1 MSAAIEKDMVLQG
14 PLWPEPVRV
23 LGVEHFGA
31 MLQIDAVG
39 TRTRQFY
46 PGIIVTAE
54 QAEGLTIVSSAKGMD
69 FSGDPEAFHL
79 AIEALRIR
87 LAYEYDPHFA
97 VNASAITPLPHQLDA
112 VYRYMLKSPLVRLLL
127 ADDPGAGKTI
137 MAGLLLKELRFRGLA
152 DRVLIVVPP
161 LVSRQWQEELIE
173 KFSEE
178 FSIVDNGVLK
188 ANVGRNPWTEND
200 RCITSVY
207 WAARD
212 NVLETL
218 KEADWD
224 LVIADEAHKMAAYRQ
239 GVRAQKTRK
248 TRLYRLGEELS
259 VRTKHL
265 LLLTATPHK
274 GDPENFRLLLELL
287 DKDLFADRHILEE
300 AMSSADNPIILRRLK
315 EEMCRFDGSPLFPQR
330 TVKTVTF
337 DLSRAERALYDAV
350 TEYVTEHFNKAML
363 EEKRNVGFAMTIL
376 QRRLTSSLAAITASL
391 NRRHERLQELLDQV
405 RALAAAK
412 ARTTLR
418 DGTSDAALDDLR
430 PDLLGG
436 AEVDDLDDLSETERW
451 DVEDSLV
458 ERLTNAESIGELEA
472 EVHALERLLRQARAA
487 LGSGIEAKLIQLTD
501 AILRDEGLAARGEK
515 LLIFTEAKDTLT
527 FLVEQL
533 RAQGFIVAVIEGSLS
548 MDQRRQQ
555 QELFRGEAQ
564 IMVATEAGGESINL
578 QFCNQMV
585 NYDIPWNPNRLEQRM
600 GRIHRI
606 GQQNEVFIF
615 NLVATDTR
623 EGAVLA
629 ALLRKM
635 EEMRKGLGSDRVF
648 DLVGDL
654 LEDHE
659 ISLSELIIDCIT
671 NRRRL
676 ADAVTSIEQAV
687 SPDHQRSLM
696 AAREE
701 GLARRFVNL
710 PELRIDAMRSAG
722 QALLPSHLEQF
733 FTRTLERNRGRWERR
748 ADGKL
753 RVERVPVNLRHEQ
766 EIDFRRRHGTVNR
779 AYLSLTFDK
788 AEVGEDGRTELLG
801 PGHPLF
807 ESVLKAAETG
817 FTDALARG
825 AVFFDVDARGP
836 ERLWFFRGV
845 VGDGTGRVLSQRLFA
860 VREDATSVQSPGAGE
875 GADVAFTPAHPIRLH
890 DLRPRT
896 DGPVLPAMTDF
907 DLRKHAA
914 TRYCLEHM
922 VPRFVKEVASGRLK
936 ELGLKERYLER
947 SFRVVI
953 SRHADRLLDFE
964 AKSAQGQDM
973 SLAIGRE
980 QRLMQEA
987 KRRQEE
993 RLAEIRLEQQLV
1005 PRAPEFLG
1013 VVTVLPP
1020 DENANAER
1028 ARLSLAASDALLAQV
1043 REVEVAQGRVLDD
1056 IRDQGLGLDAVA
1068 RDADGQDARFVLARE
1083 LDADARLWLRASTW
1097 ALAQHLDDRVALYAA
1112 RDGQFL
1118 TLTARDAALAAKV
1131 DELNRRVSID
1141 LGGLDVR
1148 RPSTTTNRG

>member
-1 MSAAIEKDMVLQG
+1 MSTVIEKDMVLEG

-23 LGVEHFGA
+23 LSVDHFGT
-31 MLQIDAVG
+31 MLQVDAVG
-39 TRTRQFY
+39 TRSRQFY
-46 PGIIVTAE
+46 PGIIVTAA
-54 QAEGLTIVSSAKGMD
+54 QAETLKVVSSAKGMD

-79 AIEALRIR
+79 AIEAMRIR

-97 VNASAITPLPHQLDA
+97 VNASTITPLPHQLDA
-112 VYRYMLKSPLVRLLL
+112 VYRYMLKSPLVRFLL

-152 DRVLIVVPP
+152 DRVLVVVPP
-161 LVSRQWQEELIE
+161 LVARQWQEELSE

-178 FSIVDNGVLK
+178 FTIIDNGVLK

-239 GVRAQKTRK
+239 GVRSQKTRK

-300 AMSSADNPIILRRLK
+300 AMASSDNPIILRRLK

-337 DLSRAERALYDAV
+337 DLSRAERELYDEV
-350 TEYVTEHFNKAML
+350 TEYVAEHFNKAMQK
-363 EEKRNVGFAMTIL
+363 EKRNVGFAMTIL

-391 NRRHERLQELLDQV
+391 TRRHERLQELLDQV

-418 DGTSDAALDDLR
+418 GGNGDATLEE
-430 PDLLGG
+430 LLGG
-436 AEVDDLDDLSETERW
+436 AEVEDLDDLSETERW

-458 ERLTNAESIGELEA
+458 ERLTNAESIEELEA
-472 EVHALERLLRQARAA
+472 EVLALERLVRRARAA

-527 FLVEQL
+527 FLVNQL
-533 RAQGFIVAVIEGSLS
+533 RAQGFTVAVIEGSLS

-606 GQQNEVFIF
+606 GQKNEVFIF

-635 EEMRKGLGSDRVF
+635 EEMRQGLGSDRVF

-654 LEDHE
+654 LDDHE
-659 ISLSELIIDCIT
+659 ISLADLIIDCIT

-676 ADAVTSIEQAV
+676 ADAVASIEQAV
-687 SPDHQRSLM
+687 SPDHQASLI

-710 PELRIDAMRSAG
+710 PELRHEAARSAS
-722 QALLPSHLEQF
+722 QALLPEHLETF

-766 EIDFRRRHGTVNR
+766 EIDFRRRFGTVER

-788 AEVGEDGRTELLG
+788 TAVGEDGRTDLLG

-807 ESVLKAAETG
+807 ESVLQAAEAG

-825 AVFFDVDARGP
+825 AVFFDVDARSP

-860 VREDATSVQSPGAGE
+860 VREVQGGDGSN
-875 GADVAFTPAHPIRLH
+875 FSPAHPIRLH
-890 DLRPRT
+890 DLRPRA
-896 DGPVLPAMTDF
+896 DGDPPPHDVVMMTDF
-907 DLRKHAA
+907 DVRKHAA

-922 VPRFVKEVASGRLK
+922 VPRFVDEVASGRLK

-953 SRHADRLLDFE
+953 SRHADRLLDLE
-964 AKSAQGQDM
+964 AKSSAGQDM

-980 QRLMQEA
+980 QRLMDEA
-987 KRRQEE
+987 KRRQQE
-993 RLAEIRLEQQLV
+993 RLAEVRLEQQLV

-1013 VVTVLPP
+1013 VVTVLP
-1020 DENANAER
+1020 AE
-1028 ARLSLAASDALLAQV
+1028 ATVGAASADDDLIERVRGAEEARGRSVEDA
-1043 REVEVAQGRVLDD
+1043 
-1056 IRDQGLGLDAVA
+1056 RDEGLGFDAVA
-1068 RDADGQDARFVLARE
+1068 RDADGQDVRFLLARRI
-1083 LDADARLWLRASTW
+1083 DTDSKIWLRASEW
-1097 ALAQHLDDRVALYAA
+1097 SQVQHLGDRVLLYAKQGE
-1112 RDGQFL
+1112 RL
-1118 TLTARDAALAAKV
+1118 VTLSAKDAALAATADDK
-1131 DELNRRVSID
+1131 NRRVSIR
-1141 LGGLDVR
+1141 LAGLQLPLAAVRDVR
-1148 RPSTTTNRG
+1148 SEA